1 MNDSGTRKWIDRCNI
16 VSRCNKNSIH
26 NLVRIAAKV
35 RLRTDSYLFMVAE
48 NCPAHSY
55 TNSLEKTNKVQLS
68 IQLLSGIMHSTVT
81 PQQESVLQKLQIE
94 ENPTCRCSIID
105 IPHFLVFSLLLPAQY
120 MFRFI
125 TMAPVY
131 KSEQPLSLY
140 KLENQPFLLTSFSS
154 ESLWFNIGHQLALMS
169 FHLSNRTNGHPI
181 SNLHYKSRFTHLFYC
196 WATMCMSWRHVLH
209 SVSRMDSL
217 AIAISHYPS

>member
-1 MNDSGTRKWIDRCNI
+1 
-16 VSRCNKNSIH
+16 
-26 NLVRIAAKV
+26 
-35 RLRTDSYLFMVAE
+35 MVAE